1 MLCYAMRC
9 YAAAGI
15 TVIVSSRPCQAWDQE
30 IIKSQNLDPLS
41 YDYLVLKSAVH
52 FRGDFSGI
60 ASHIVEVTGPV
71 SVRRRIQRRQD
82 YCPPSP
88 SPLLSAPTPSSVVLE
103 FCCGLSRA
111 CLGNRSSCFIYIV
124 IHGSLGTLRSNIS
137 NCCVWFGLDV
147 RNDVHNVHDSGYSFE
162 PSL

>member
-1 MLCYAMRC
+1 MVCYARLSNAELCYALPCYAMLCCAVPC

-71 SVRRRIQRRQD
+71 SILHVGGDRGRRTIAHSS
-82 YCPPSP
+82 PPSP
-88 SPLLSAPTPSSVVLE
+88 SPLFSAPTPSSVVLE
-103 FCCGLSRA
+103 FCCGCSRA

-124 IHGSLGTLRSNIS
+124 IHGSLGTLRSNI
-137 NCCVWFGLDV
+137 
-147 RNDVHNVHDSGYSFE
+147 
-162 PSL
+162 

>member
-1 MLCYAMRC
+1 MLCYAMLCYAMLCYAMLSLTTITTSHYAMPCYAMLCHAVLCCATPCHAVPCCAVRC

-71 SVRRRIQRRQD
+71 SVEEETEEAGLL
-82 YCPPSP
+82 PPL
-88 SPLLSAPTPSSVVLE
+88 PLLPSFPPPPRRL
-103 FCCGLSRA
+103 
-111 CLGNRSSCFIYIV
+111 
-124 IHGSLGTLRSNIS
+124 
-137 NCCVWFGLDV
+137 
-147 RNDVHNVHDSGYSFE
+147 
-162 PSL
+162 

>member
-1 MLCYAMRC
+1 MLCSHSLPSQHHTIRCHAMPCCAMLCHAVLCCATPCHAVPCCAVRC

-71 SVRRRIQRRQD
+71 SMAWRRRQRTQQD
-82 YCPPSP
+82 YCPFPLP
-88 SPLLSAPTPSSVVLE
+88 LPLPLLPSFPPPPRRL
-103 FCCGLSRA
+103 
-111 CLGNRSSCFIYIV
+111 
-124 IHGSLGTLRSNIS
+124 
-137 NCCVWFGLDV
+137 
-147 RNDVHNVHDSGYSFE
+147 
-162 PSL
+162 

>member
-1 MLCYAMRC
+1 MLTDHRLLLTNDWLTICAVCLNTLRYAMLSLTTITTSHYTMPCYAMLCHAVLCCATPCHAVPCCAVRC

-71 SVRRRIQRRQD
+71 SMAWRRRQRTQQD
-82 YCPPSP
+82 YCPPFP
-88 SPLLSAPTPSSVVLE
+88 FPLLPSFPPPPRRL
-103 FCCGLSRA
+103 
-111 CLGNRSSCFIYIV
+111 
-124 IHGSLGTLRSNIS
+124 
-137 NCCVWFGLDV
+137 
-147 RNDVHNVHDSGYSFE
+147 
-162 PSL
+162 